1 MAGEPIGLSCA
12 YGYYLL
18 LGSVSLRCTAKDVEL
33 VDSTCSQGGAGA

>member
-18 LGSVSLRCTAKDVEL
+18 PVGVSLKCTAEDVER
-33 VDSTCSQGGAGA
+33 